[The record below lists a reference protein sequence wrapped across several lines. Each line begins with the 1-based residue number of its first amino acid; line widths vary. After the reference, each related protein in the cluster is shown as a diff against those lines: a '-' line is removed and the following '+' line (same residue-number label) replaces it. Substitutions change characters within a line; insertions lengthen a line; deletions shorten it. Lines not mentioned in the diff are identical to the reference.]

1 MRPIRINPY
10 GPSDSVTSLI
20 AALRERGANVK
31 RLKYE
36 GSTYRGSNNHLILN
50 WGCHSRRSVDTQ
62 FHMINDPFAVQ
73 IASDKIKTFQK
84 LKESGMENNIPKFTT
99 DQREAQE
106 WAASGITVYC
116 RTLIRASQGRG
127 IVVANTVDEVV
138 DAPLYTGKC
147 PRRREVRIHVFNS
160 EIISFAQKKKMS
172 EERLAEDG
180 ITYSNDVRSHG
191 NGWVFARE
199 GVSIP
204 DEEKQVAIA
213 AVGALGLMFGAVDAA
228 LSANSV
234 KIFEINTAPGLE
246 GATLEAYV
254 EAVIRAAN
262 E

>member
-10 GPSDSVTSLI
+10 GSSDSVTSLI

-62 FHMINDPFAVQ
+62 FPMINDPLAVQ

-84 LKESGMENNIPKFTT
+84 LKEEGMENNIPKFTT
-99 DQREAQE
+99 TKEEAIG

-116 RTLIRASQGRG
+116 RTLTRSSQGRG
-127 IVVANTVDEVV
+127 IVVANSANEVV

-147 PRRREVRIHVFNS
+147 SRRREIRIHVFDGQ
-160 EIISFAQKKKMS
+160 IISFAQKKKMS

-199 GVSIP
+199 GVVIP
-204 DEEKQVAIA
+204 DEAKQVAIA
-213 AVGALGLMFGAVDAA
+213 AVGALGLQFAA
-228 LSANSV
+228 LDMALSLNSP
-234 KIFEINTAPGLE
+234 KIFEANTAPGLE

-254 EAVIRAAN
+254 EAVIRAAS